1 MAIEVSPN
9 ADLSRYEI
17 RVDGELAGFTQ
28 FVAGGA
34 DGDTVVFPHT
44 EIDGKFAGQGLARTL
59 IGAALDDMRMQ
70 GKKIVPLCPFVKSF
84 IKKNPGYQDLV
95 A

>member
-17 RVDGELAGFTQ
+17 HVDGELAGFTE
-28 FVAGGA
+28 FVA

-44 EIDGKFAGQGLARTL
+44 EVDERFAGQGLAKQL
-59 IGAALDDMRMQ
+59 IGAALDDMRAQ
-70 GKKIVPLCPFVKSF
+70 GKKVVPLCRFVKSF
-84 IKKNPGYQDLV
+84 IDKNAAYQDLV

>member
-1 MAIEVSPN
+1 
-9 ADLSRYEI
+9 
-17 RVDGELAGFTQ
+17 
-28 FVAGGA
+28 
-34 DGDTVVFPHT
+34 VFPHT